1 MVPPRD
7 APRRMARSLHEGE
20 GVARMTLTEL
30 LKLDIDASDP
40 ANRDPEFIRSVALPF
55 LNAVRSYYFRW
66 EAEGAEQVP
75 SDGPFITVANH
86 NGGPVL
92 ADAWVMLSYWWT
104 VRGVENAGYALVHD
118 AALGIPVVRNV
129 LVKLGALRATAE
141 NAERVLQMGQPLLIY
156 PGGEL
161 DCLKSFWRRHTI
173 DFHGRTGFI
182 KLALKHGV
190 PILPVVNAGGH
201 EVYLTLFSSQR
212 LAEWTGIA
220 RLTRVKT
227 LPVNL
232 GLPWGLWAT
241 GFVPFLPLPAK
252 LSYKVGEPIHVGHDP
267 EAARRPDVVRGL
279 YRKVTGIMQDMLDE
293 LAGRRRLP
301 VIG

>member
-1 MVPPRD
+1 
-7 APRRMARSLHEGE
+7 
-20 GVARMTLTEL
+20 MTLTEL
-30 LKLDIDASDP
+30 LKLDIDPSDP
-40 ANRDPEFIRSVALPF
+40 ANRDPEFIRTIAL
-55 LNAVRSYYFRW
+55 
-66 EAEGAEQVP
+66 VP

-118 AALGIPVVRNV
+118 AALSIPVVRNV

-141 NAERVLQMGQPLLIY
+141 NASRVLEMGQPLLIY

-267 EAARRPDVVRGL
+267 EAARRPDVVRDL
-279 YRKVTGIMQDMLDE
+279 YRKVTGIMQDMLDD
-293 LAGRRRLP
+293 LASRRRLP

>member
-1 MVPPRD
+1 
-7 APRRMARSLHEGE
+7 
-20 GVARMTLTEL
+20 MTLTEL
-30 LKLDIDASDP
+30 LKLDIDPSDP
-40 ANRDPEFIRSVALPF
+40 ANRDPEFIRTIALPV
-55 LNAVRSYYFRW
+55 LNAIRSYYFRW

-118 AALGIPVVRNV
+118 AALSIPVVRNV

-141 NAERVLQMGQPLLIY
+141 NAERVLEMGQPLLIY

-267 EAARRPDVVRGL
+267 EAARRPDVVRDL
-279 YRKVTGIMQDMLDE
+279 YRKVTGIMQDMLDD
-293 LAGRRRLP
+293 LASRRRLP

>member
-1 MVPPRD
+1 
-7 APRRMARSLHEGE
+7 
-20 GVARMTLTEL
+20 
-30 LKLDIDASDP
+30 
-40 ANRDPEFIRSVALPF
+40 
-55 LNAVRSYYFRW
+55 
-66 EAEGAEQVP
+66 
-75 SDGPFITVANH
+75 
-86 NGGPVL
+86 
-92 ADAWVMLSYWWT
+92 
-104 VRGVENAGYALVHD
+104 
-118 AALGIPVVRNV
+118 
-129 LVKLGALRATAE
+129 VKLGALRATAE
-141 NAERVLQMGQPLLIY
+141 NAERVLEMGQPLLIY